1 MFFGTA
7 VCCISPWVEC
17 SKLQEDENL
26 RLNYTQGHMNHS
38 STRKEACHNASPS
51 YVVVCCVALVGQ
63 LMMILHQG
71 NYLLIVWNQNLIPQ
85 NDNKI
90 KYHPPPFIE
99 FQYRFLYSGILPNQ
113 IRVTHQNIC
122 DCAGVV
128 VGVQGRLR
136 RGKCL

>member
-71 NYLLIVWNQNLIPQ
+71 NYSLIVWNQNLIPQ

-90 KYHPPPFIE
+90 KYHPPHSSNSSTVFCIVAYCQIK
-99 FQYRFLYSGILPNQ
+99 FVLPTKTSV
-113 IRVTHQNIC
+113 I
-122 DCAGVV
+122 
-128 VGVQGRLR
+128 VQGWLLVY
-136 RGKCL
+136 KED